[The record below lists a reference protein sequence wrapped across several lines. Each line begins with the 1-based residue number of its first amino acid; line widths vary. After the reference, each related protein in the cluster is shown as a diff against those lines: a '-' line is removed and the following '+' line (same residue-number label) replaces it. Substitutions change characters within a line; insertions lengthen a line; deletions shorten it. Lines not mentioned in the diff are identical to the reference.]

1 MGPALPA
8 GLGGKRCPCMGQV
21 ALGCSEPWCCG
32 CGGWGVTDG
41 SMCPWGPAAGAG
53 GQQVLHVL
61 PDPIPCIP
69 VGAGA
74 TGAGPWYSSHS
85 LQSWV
90 LLSMRPAKP
99 GDCFRGISGIPCS
112 ESLASESQSCSSQA
126 AQAILVCLHCH
137 ISRVWGLVLPWVVF
151 VCSWALPR
159 LGWAGARHSTRSCSM
174 GTPPK
179 GQPEE
184 SGLGCCG
191 TAHSRREWD

>member
-1 MGPALPA
+1 MTLVGKDWGPWSPPVWILIPWAEVGERGVSAKSGWGDISVPFYLGAVDTFPAEHSKGCGMGPALPA

-21 ALGCSEPWCCG
+21 ALGCSKPWCCG

-61 PDPIPCIP
+61 PDPSPCIP

-112 ESLASESQSCSSQA
+112 ESLA
-126 AQAILVCLHCH
+126 
-137 ISRVWGLVLPWVVF
+137 
-151 VCSWALPR
+151 
-159 LGWAGARHSTRSCSM
+159 
-174 GTPPK
+174 
-179 GQPEE
+179 
-184 SGLGCCG
+184 
-191 TAHSRREWD
+191 